1 MVYLLPCELNAF
13 SLIIRFKKVENGG
26 LKLGQM
32 VIEIKMAKKTKSF
45 WKLELK
51 INSIV
56 FYDLSEA
63 PHVSRSLLHYSLVMR
78 ANTGNDSLDS

>member
-1 MVYLLPCELNAF
+1 MDYYGAIEKF
-13 SLIIRFKKVENGG
+13 SI
-26 LKLGQM
+26 
-32 VIEIKMAKKTKSF
+32 IEIKMAKKTKSF

-63 PHVSRSLLHYSLVMR
+63 PHVSRSLLLVMR
-78 ANTGNDSLDS
+78 VNTGNDS

>member
-1 MVYLLPCELNAF
+1 MFYLLPCELNAF
-13 SLIIRFKKVENGG
+13 SLIRNKKVEKWWFENEADGNRDQNG
-26 LKLGQM
+26 
-32 VIEIKMAKKTKSF
+32 EKKTKSF

-63 PHVSRSLLHYSLVMR
+63 PHVSRSLILVIR
-78 ANTGNDSLDS
+78 VNTGYDS

>member
-1 MVYLLPCELNAF
+1 M
-13 SLIIRFKKVENGG
+13 
-26 LKLGQM
+26 GQM
-32 VIEIKMAKKTKSF
+32 VMEIKTAKKTKSF

-63 PHVSRSLLHYSLVMR
+63 PHVSRSLLLVMR
-78 ANTGNDSLDS
+78 VNTGNDS